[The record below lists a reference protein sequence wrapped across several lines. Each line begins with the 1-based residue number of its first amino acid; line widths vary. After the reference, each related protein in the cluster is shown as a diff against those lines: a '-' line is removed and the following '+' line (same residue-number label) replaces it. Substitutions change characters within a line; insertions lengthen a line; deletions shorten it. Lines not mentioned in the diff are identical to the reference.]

1 MDSQSA
7 EPASHMIYPHQLRHI
22 NLPPSPSPSPGTHYL
37 PSPLYFILLKQAGLV
52 IERGHWGSAPST
64 SQYPRP
70 TEQTAAAR
78 AGGL

>member
-22 NLPPSPSPSPGTHYL
+22 NLPPSPIPSPGTHYL

-52 IERGHWGSAPST
+52 IERGQWGSAPTT
-64 SQYPRP
+64 SQ
-70 TEQTAAAR
+70 
-78 AGGL
+78 

>member
-22 NLPPSPSPSPGTHYL
+22 NLPPSLPLPSTHYL

-52 IERGHWGSAPST
+52 IERGHWGSAPTT

-70 TEQTAAAR
+70 TEQTAPLRAR
-78 AGGL
+78 GL